1 MISAISNVIMIVYLA
16 FCGNFE
22 SRTNAVFGLA
32 IAYLI
37 SWSAQFFTLT
47 VPLLRVRR
55 MPGISLKF
63 RNEDLYLAGKRT
75 LPVMLGAWLIPM
87 TTLTANAF
95 SSYVDVT
102 GINGS
107 ISQGAAI
114 VVFEN
119 AFSVFSIAGG
129 LMTYGICN
137 YLFPKLSAKFAG
149 GDTDGFNRSAR
160 MGLSISVSVTVPIA
174 IAVFILSDEI
184 IRVLYLRG
192 NFTEGLAN
200 AAAQSLKTLAI
211 ALPAYAVIE
220 FLSRTSY
227 SCGRVR
233 CPMLGAI
240 VGILSGLISASV
252 FALTHSLSVA
262 TIALSAVLGLA
273 SSAITQI
280 FCLRR
285 LLFTKMSGKTLATTA
300 LSVAGM
306 AVTALVMRITY
317 KILKKILQNPNAFQ
331 NLVIIAIVF
340 LMGFMVYLIWIFLF
354 RKKLF
359 LKTHPERRTLSDG

>member
-1 MISAISNVIMIVYLA
+1 
-16 FCGNFE
+16 
-22 SRTNAVFGLA
+22 
-32 IAYLI
+32 
-37 SWSAQFFTLT
+37 
-47 VPLLRVRR
+47 
-55 MPGISLKF
+55 
-63 RNEDLYLAGKRT
+63 
-75 LPVMLGAWLIPM
+75 
-87 TTLTANAF
+87 
-95 SSYVDVT
+95 
-102 GINGS
+102 
-107 ISQGAAI
+107 
-114 VVFEN
+114 
-119 AFSVFSIAGG
+119 
-129 LMTYGICN
+129 
-137 YLFPKLSAKFAG
+137 
-149 GDTDGFNRSAR
+149 
-160 MGLSISVSVTVPIA
+160 
-174 IAVFILSDEI
+174 
-184 IRVLYLRG
+184 
-192 NFTEGLAN
+192 
-200 AAAQSLKTLAI
+200 
-211 ALPAYAVIE
+211 
-220 FLSRTSY
+220 
-227 SCGRVR
+227 
-233 CPMLGAI
+233 MLGAI

-300 LSVAGM
+300 LSAAGM